1 MGKNKLLSRSNLIR
15 AGAALVV
22 VLLIAATGLWLY
34 NRYFKA
40 DETIVQES
48 QTTAE
53 TPAGVQ
59 RVAKK
64 AGVTVDSDQAK
75 AVAKEIKYIYETQ
88 KEPVYV
94 VQTTGGK
101 AEAAASDARKEAKA
115 DFAIITDKND
125 PDKQVNLAELK
136 KDKDQPVEL
145 NQYNIQAYKPVI
157 RTISITPDLKERG
170 VRQVNFSI
178 ARKVTKDG
186 QYVGVGVGYDI
197 VDKRALVNLS
207 YSW

>member
-59 RVAKK
+59 RAAEK

-88 KEPVYV
+88 KEPVYIV
-94 VQTTGGK
+94 KTTGAEVQT
-101 AEAAASDARKEAKA
+101 AASTARKEAKA
-115 DFAIITDKND
+115 DFSIITDKNN
-125 PDKQVNLAELK
+125 PTKEVSLEELQK
-136 KDKDQPVEL
+136 EKAQPVEL

>member
-59 RVAKK
+59 RAAEK
-64 AGVTVDSDQAK
+64 AGVTVDSTQAK

-88 KEPVYV
+88 KEPVYIV
-94 VQTTGGK
+94 KTTGAEVQT
-101 AEAAASDARKEAKA
+101 AASTARKEAKA
-115 DFAIITDKND
+115 DFSIITDKNN
-125 PDKQVNLAELK
+125 PTKEVTLEELQK
-136 KDKDQPVEL
+136 EKAQPVEL

>member
-1 MGKNKLLSRSNLIR
+1 MEKNRLLSRSNLIR

-22 VLLIAATGLWLY
+22 VLLIAALGLWLY

-48 QTTAE
+48 QTTVE

-59 RVAKK
+59 KAAEK
-64 AGVTVDSDQAK
+64 AGVTVDSTQAR

-88 KEPVYV
+88 KEPVYIV
-94 VQTTGGK
+94 KTTGAEVQT
-101 AEAAASDARKEAKA
+101 AASEARKEAKA

-157 RTISITPDLKERG
+157 RTISIAPDINERG
-170 VRQVNFSI
+170 VRQVDFSI
-178 ARKVTKDG
+178 SKKITKDG

>member
-1 MGKNKLLSRSNLIR
+1 MEKSKLLSRSNLIR

-48 QTTAE
+48 QTTVE

-59 RVAKK
+59 RAAEK
-64 AGVTVDSDQAK
+64 AGVTVDSTQAR

-101 AEAAASDARKEAKA
+101 AEAAASEARKDAKA

-157 RTISITPDLKERG
+157 RTISIAPDINERG
-170 VRQVNFSI
+170 VRQVDFSI
-178 ARKVTKDG
+178 SKKITKDG
-186 QYVGVGVGYDI
+186 QYIGVGVGYDI
-197 VDKRALVNLS
+197 VDHRALVKLS

>member
-59 RVAKK
+59 RAAEK

-88 KEPVYV
+88 KEPVYIV
-94 VQTTGGK
+94 KTTGAEVQT
-101 AEAAASDARKEAKA
+101 AASTARKEAKA
-115 DFAIITDKND
+115 DFSIITDKNN
-125 PDKQVNLAELK
+125 PTKEVSLEELQK
-136 KDKDQPVEL
+136 EKAQPVEL

-157 RTISITPDLKERG
+157 RTISITPDINERG

>member
-1 MGKNKLLSRSNLIR
+1 MNDRNLKI
-15 AGAALVV
+15 GAAVL
-22 VLLIAATGLWLY
+22 VLLFVLGAVLLAY
-34 NRYFKA
+34 NKYY
-40 DETIVQES
+40 ETDDTIIQES

-59 RVAKK
+59 RAAEK
-64 AGVTVDSDQAK
+64 AGVTVDSTQAK

-88 KEPVYV
+88 KEPVYILKTTGAE
-94 VQTTGGK
+94 VQT
-101 AEAAASDARKEAKA
+101 AASTARKEAKA
-115 DFAIITDKND
+115 DFSIITDKNN
-125 PDKQVNLAELK
+125 PTKEVSLEELQK
-136 KDKDQPVEL
+136 EKAQPVEL
-145 NQYNIQAYKPVI
+145 NQYNIQAYKSVI

>member
-1 MGKNKLLSRSNLIR
+1 MEKNRLLSRSNLIR

-59 RVAKK
+59 RAAEK

-88 KEPVYV
+88 KEPVYIV
-94 VQTTGGK
+94 KTTGAEVQT
-101 AEAAASDARKEAKA
+101 AASTARKEAKA
-115 DFAIITDKND
+115 DFSIITDKNN
-125 PDKQVNLAELK
+125 PTKEVTLEELQK
-136 KDKDQPVEL
+136 EKAQPVEL

>member
-59 RVAKK
+59 RAAEK
-64 AGVTVDSDQAK
+64 AGVTVDSTQAK

-88 KEPVYV
+88 KEPVYIV
-94 VQTTGGK
+94 KTTGAEVQT
-101 AEAAASDARKEAKA
+101 AASTARKEAKA
-115 DFAIITDKND
+115 DFSIITDKNN
-125 PDKQVNLAELK
+125 PTKEVSLEELQK
-136 KDKDQPVEL
+136 EKAQPVEL

-157 RTISITPDLKERG
+157 RTISIAPDIKERG

-178 ARKVTKDG
+178 SKKITKDG

>member
-1 MGKNKLLSRSNLIR
+1 MEKNRLLSRSNLIR

-59 RVAKK
+59 RAAEK

-88 KEPVYV
+88 KEPVYIV
-94 VQTTGGK
+94 KTTGAEVQT
-101 AEAAASDARKEAKA
+101 AASTARKEAKA
-115 DFAIITDKND
+115 DFSIITDKNN

-157 RTISITPDLKERG
+157 RTISIAPDINERG

>member
-22 VLLIAATGLWLY
+22 VLLIAATGQWLY

-59 RVAKK
+59 RAAEK
-64 AGVTVDSDQAK
+64 AGVTVDSTQAK

-88 KEPVYV
+88 KEPVYIV
-94 VQTTGGK
+94 KTTGAEVQT
-101 AEAAASDARKEAKA
+101 AASTARKEAKA
-115 DFAIITDKND
+115 DFSIITDKNN
-125 PDKQVNLAELK
+125 PTKEVSLEELQK
-136 KDKDQPVEL
+136 EKAQPVEL

-178 ARKVTKDG
+178 SKKITRDG

-197 VDKRALVNLS
+197 VDHRALVKLS

>member
-59 RVAKK
+59 RAAEK

-88 KEPVYV
+88 KEPVYIV
-94 VQTTGGK
+94 KTTGAEVQT
-101 AEAAASDARKEAKA
+101 AASTARKEAKA
-115 DFAIITDKND
+115 DFSIITDKNN
-125 PDKQVNLAELK
+125 PTKEVTLEELQK
-136 KDKDQPVEL
+136 EKAQPVEL

>member
-59 RVAKK
+59 RAAEK

-88 KEPVYV
+88 KEPVYIV
-94 VQTTGGK
+94 KTTGAEVQT
-101 AEAAASDARKEAKA
+101 AASTARKEAKA
-115 DFAIITDKND
+115 DFSIITDKNN

-157 RTISITPDLKERG
+157 RTISIAPDINERG

>member
-1 MGKNKLLSRSNLIR
+1 MEKSKLLSRSNLIR

-59 RVAKK
+59 RAAKK

>member
-1 MGKNKLLSRSNLIR
+1 MEKNRLLSRSNLIR

-22 VLLIAATGLWLY
+22 VLLIAATGQWLY

-48 QTTAE
+48 QTTVE
-53 TPAGVQ
+53 TLAGVQ
-59 RVAKK
+59 KAAEK
-64 AGVTVDSDQAK
+64 AGVTVDSTQART
-75 AVAKEIKYIYETQ
+75 VAKEIKYIYETQ

-94 VQTTGGK
+94 VQTTGWK
-101 AEAAASDARKEAKA
+101 AEAAASEARKEAKA

-157 RTISITPDLKERG
+157 RTISIAPDINERG
-170 VRQVNFSI
+170 VRQVDFSI
-178 ARKVTKDG
+178 SKKITKDG

-197 VDKRALVNLS
+197 VDKRALVNFS

>member
-59 RVAKK
+59 RAAEK
-64 AGVTVDSDQAK
+64 AGVTVDSNQAR

-101 AEAAASDARKEAKA
+101 AEAAASEARKEAKA

-136 KDKDQPVEL
+136 KDKNQPVEL

-157 RTISITPDLKERG
+157 RTISIAPDINERG
-170 VRQVNFSI
+170 VRQVDFSI
-178 ARKVTKDG
+178 SKKITKDG
-186 QYVGVGVGYDI
+186 QYVGVGFGYDI

>member
-59 RVAKK
+59 RAAEK

-88 KEPVYV
+88 KEPVYIV
-94 VQTTGGK
+94 KTTGAEVQT
-101 AEAAASDARKEAKA
+101 AASTARKEAKA
-115 DFAIITDKND
+115 DFSIITDKNN
-125 PDKQVNLAELK
+125 PTKEVSLEELQK
-136 KDKDQPVEL
+136 EKAQPVEL

-157 RTISITPDLKERG
+157 RTISITPDINERG
-170 VRQVNFSI
+170 VRQVDFSI

>member
-1 MGKNKLLSRSNLIR
+1 MEKNRLLSRSNLIR

-34 NRYFKA
+34 NRYFKT

-48 QTTAE
+48 QTTVE

-59 RVAKK
+59 KAAEK
-64 AGVTVDSDQAK
+64 AGVTVDSTQAR

-101 AEAAASDARKEAKA
+101 AEAAASEARKEAKA

-157 RTISITPDLKERG
+157 RTISIAPDLKERG

-186 QYVGVGVGYDI
+186 QYIGVGVGYDI